1 MQTNTHRIFPYKCM
15 VMQSYSTSFTIP
27 YKAGTINLVTENKT
41 AKLLF
46 YFGHMADHRS
56 LVRKCPGL
64 YFTQYANCNLYCII
78 SIGCIYY

>member
-46 YFGHMADHRS
+46 YFGHMADHRVWYGNV
-56 LVRKCPGL
+56 LDCTLRNMQTVIC
-64 YFTQYANCNLYCII
+64 TV
-78 SIGCIYY
+78 